1 MRRIL
6 ALFLW
11 SFLFVQPTML
21 WAKNSAAKQKKT
33 PVAAANSHHPSLTTP
48 SELSAA
54 TPYDPSNPPNRL
66 RVLVALGPSSYF
78 LKDGKPHG
86 LEFAMLQG
94 FESELNR
101 RRSKKLPP
109 IRLQFI
115 PVDAGELIPA
125 LREGRGDI
133 AAGLMPFNEGLKSL
147 ALLTEPYAK
156 DEWCLLSHRDNP
168 LSFDALSQKPL
179 TLSTASLGRR
189 LLSQEDKTVE
199 FNEPAVGVSPEM
211 LLRDIDS
218 NLTIQ
223 TLSSRLVFRLWSA
236 TYPNLKLG
244 ECLNTSVPLVWA
256 VSNTQ
261 PALLED
267 LNKYIASTSRVGIE
281 KAIEL
286 TRRFLITGGKVEQ
299 STKVSSMDKLAIFA
313 PVFQAAAA
321 ANNLDWLL
329 LAAIGQKESKL
340 MPVIRANGPTG
351 VMQIHPSTAR
361 AMGVKDPHSA
371 EGNVSAAAVYLNYLR
386 KMYDREGVSEENQLY
401 FMIAA
406 YNAGEGR
413 LAQLRRTAKAK
424 GLNPNVWV
432 GNVEQIALSSVSKGM
447 VDYVST
453 VNRYYLAY
461 QAAERAQGKQKKSE
475 PK

>member
-1 MRRIL
+1 MGRIIGLFFLSFLL
-6 ALFLW
+6 ALPAA
-11 SFLFVQPTML
+11 SY
-21 WAKNSAAKQKKT
+21 AKNSKKKSREV
-33 PVAAANSHHPSLTTP
+33 VAAAISSHPSLAAST
-48 SELSAA
+48 ELSASQ
-54 TPYDPSNPPNRL
+54 PYDANNPPNRL

-78 LKDGKPHG
+78 IKDGRPHG

-101 RRSKKLPP
+101 RRAKGLAP
-109 IRLQFI
+109 IRIQYI

-133 AAGLMPFNEGLKSL
+133 AAGMLPLNEGIKAL
-147 ALLTEPYAK
+147 AIPTEPYAK
-156 DEWCLLSHRDNP
+156 DEWCLVSHRDNP
-168 LSFDALSQKPL
+168 VSFDQLEQKPL

-189 LLSQEDKTVE
+189 LLTQEERVSE
-199 FNEPAVGVSPEM
+199 FVLPAIGINPEM
-211 LLRDIDS
+211 VLREINDS
-218 NLTIQ
+218 TSTQ
-223 TLSSRLVFRLWSA
+223 TLSSKWVYQLWSNQ
-236 TYPNLKLG
+236 YPNLKLG
-244 ECLNTSVPLVWA
+244 ACLSTPVSLVWA
-256 VSNTQ
+256 VNQ
-261 PALLED
+261 NHPNLAHD
-267 LNKYIASTSRVGIE
+267 LNQYIASSNRVTMD
-281 KAIEL
+281 KAIAL
-286 TRRFLITGGKVEQ
+286 TRRHLISGAKVEQ
-299 STKVSSMDKLAIFA
+299 ANKVTSMDKLAIFA
-313 PVFQAAAA
+313 PIFQTAAA

-340 MPVIRANGPTG
+340 TPVIRANGPTG

-361 AMGVKDPHSA
+361 AMGVRDPHSA

-386 KMYDREGVSEENQLY
+386 KMYDKEGVSEQDQLY

-432 GNVEQIALSSVSKGM
+432 GNVEQIALTSVSKGM

-461 QAAERAQGKQKKSE
+461 QAAERAKSKQKKNE
-475 PK
+475 

>member
-1 MRRIL
+1 MGRIIGLFFLSFLL
-6 ALFLW
+6 AL
-11 SFLFVQPTML
+11 PTASY
-21 WAKNSAAKQKKT
+21 AKNSQKKSREV
-33 PVAAANSHHPSLTTP
+33 VAAASSSHPSLAAST
-48 SELSAA
+48 ELSA
-54 TPYDPSNPPNRL
+54 TEPYDASNPPNRL

-78 LKDGKPHG
+78 IKDGRPHG

-101 RRSKKLPP
+101 RRAKGLAP
-109 IRLQFI
+109 IRIQYI

-133 AAGLMPFNEGLKSL
+133 AAGMLPLNEGIKAL
-147 ALLTEPYAK
+147 AIPTEPYAK
-156 DEWCLLSHRDNP
+156 DEWCLVSHRDNP
-168 LSFDALSQKPL
+168 VSFDQLEQKPL
-179 TLSTASLGRR
+179 TLSSASLGRR
-189 LLSQEDKTVE
+189 LLTQEERVSE
-199 FNEPAVGVSPEM
+199 FVLPAIGINPEM
-211 LLRDIDS
+211 VLREINDS
-218 NLTIQ
+218 TTTQ
-223 TLSSRLVFRLWSA
+223 TLSSKWVHQLWSNQ
-236 TYPNLKLG
+236 YPNLKLG
-244 ECLNTSVPLVWA
+244 TCLSTPVSLVWA
-256 VSNTQ
+256 VSQNH
-261 PALLED
+261 PNLAHD
-267 LNKYIASTSRVGIE
+267 LNQYIASSSRVTMD
-281 KAIEL
+281 KAIAL
-286 TRRFLITGGKVEQ
+286 TRRHLISGAKVEQ
-299 STKVSSMDKLAIFA
+299 ANKVTSMDKLAIFA
-313 PVFQAAAA
+313 PIFQTAAA

-340 MPVIRANGPTG
+340 TPVIRANGPTG

-361 AMGVKDPHSA
+361 AMGVRDPHSA

-386 KMYDREGVSEENQLY
+386 KMYDKEGVTEQDQLY

-432 GNVEQIALSSVSKGM
+432 GNVEQIALTSVSKGM

-461 QAAERAQGKQKKSE
+461 QAAERAKSKQKKND
-475 PK
+475 